1 MSQSEERDGEWLRP
15 LPRPDNVTA
24 PYWEAA
30 ARRELLIQRCP
41 ACGHRQF
48 YPRALCTVCAADPE
62 WERASG
68 QGTVHTFT
76 VIRQNYA
83 KPFRDE
89 LPYARRRP
97 YRHGRRCLLRD
108 GRRRHRRP
116 LLPAGVI
123 GAQRGTDPSR
133 GEMKTI
139 SASARSSSPSW
150 HLPQTKI
157 LRPSTRS
164 TPAS

>member
-1 MSQSEERDGEWLRP
+1 MSTSERDGEWLRP

-30 ARRELLIQRCP
+30 ARGELLIQRCP

-48 YPRALCTVCAADPE
+48 YPRALCTVCGADPE

-89 LPYARRRP
+89 MPYVVALLDLDESGARQMTNIVEAP
-97 YRHGRRCLLRD
+97 VD
-108 GRRRHRRP
+108 S
-116 LLPAGVI
+116 VTI
-123 GAQRGTDPSR
+123 GARVRLRINPITD
-133 GEMKTI
+133 
-139 SASARSSSPSW
+139 AAA
-150 HLPQTKI
+150 LPFFV
-157 LRPSTRS
+157 LHE
-164 TPAS
+164 